1 MSPGPLDAFTQS
13 VGVTWIVPGAP
24 RVTEPFLTNP
34 DTTTAEST
42 VITGTSSGV
51 FLHTKRTPQ
60 PGSPGGDGG
69 QYAEKRTPKP
79 LNGTSCSEE
88 KCVNGAGTGRSVIQ
102 NSGHAR

>member
-13 VGVTWIVPGAP
+13 RAVTAIVPGSTSVNESLL
-24 RVTEPFLTNP
+24 RKSE
-34 DTTTAEST
+34 TTTAEST
-42 VITGTSSGV
+42 VTTGTSSGS
-51 FLHTKRTPQ
+51 FWQTKRTPQ

-69 QYAEKRTPKP
+69 QYAAKRTPKP
-79 LNGTSCSEE
+79 LNGTSCNEL

>member
-1 MSPGPLDAFTQS
+1 MSTGRLDAFTQR
-13 VGVTWIVPGAP
+13 VGVTWIVPGGTS
-24 RVTEPFLTNP
+24 VNESLLTYP
-34 DTTTAEST
+34 ETTPAEST
-42 VITGTSSGV
+42 VIPGTSRGS
-51 FLHTKRTPQ
+51 LWHTKRTPQ

-69 QYAEKRTPKP
+69 QYAAKRTPKP